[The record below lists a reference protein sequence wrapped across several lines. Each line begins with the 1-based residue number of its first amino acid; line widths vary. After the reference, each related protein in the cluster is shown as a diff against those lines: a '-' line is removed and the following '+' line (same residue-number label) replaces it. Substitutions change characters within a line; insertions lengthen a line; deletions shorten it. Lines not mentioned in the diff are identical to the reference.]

1 MRDGYAEDVS
11 LLYSEHILVAMCAER
26 NAGLA
31 GRPYRLLL
39 IFRCAPTTT
48 GFGADQ

>member
-31 GRPYRLLL
+31 RRPYRLLL
-39 IFRCAPTTT
+39 IFSLRAHHNRVRR
-48 GFGADQ
+48 